1 MPLSGRA
8 GAAAPVAAP
17 KLGALNRIAVSA
29 LLGGVLSGLLLT
41 AIQQWQVIPIIE
53 QAEVY
58 ERAAAGGHG
67 VPAGHSHSQDGH
79 SHVALE
85 QDPHPHE
92 HQHELEHE
100 HEHAASQAVGGF
112 ARSGLTALANVA
124 MGVGFAL
131 LLGALLCLRDER
143 RGWKRGLLYGGAAY
157 AVFFAAPSLGL
168 PPELPGTAAAPLADR
183 QLWWIATAALT
194 AGGIATLAYAAVW
207 QVRVLGIALLCIPH
221 AIGAPQIAVHAGV
234 APAALAESFVYATA
248 IANAAFWLALGALTA
263 AFYRRFG

>member
-1 MPLSGRA
+1 
-8 GAAAPVAAP
+8 
-17 KLGALNRIAVSA
+17 LNRIAASA
-29 LLGGVLSGLLLT
+29 LLAGVLSGLLLT

-67 VPAGHSHSQDGH
+67 VPAGPSHSQDEH
-79 SHVALE
+79 SHVALQQE
-85 QDPHPHE
+85 A
-92 HQHELEHE
+92 HQHQHE
-100 HEHAASQAVGGF
+100 HEHAAPQTDGGF
-112 ARSGLTALANVA
+112 ARGGLTALANVA

-143 RGWKRGLLYGGAAY
+143 RGWRRGLLYGVASY

-194 AGGIATLAYAAVW
+194 AGGIATLAYAALW

-221 AIGAPQIAVHAGV
+221 AVGAPQVTVHAGV
-234 APAALAESFVYATA
+234 APAALAETFVYATA

-263 AFYRRFG
+263 AFYKRFG